1 MLLKQEWECRVS
13 HILNESNDTVIYIYI
28 YIYIYRERERERERE
43 TFGLARNPSYEMTS
57 KMYRSFGCL
66 VQSEIEGNECTQ
78 RHYMGRR
85 ETREEEKRWHRNLS
99 QERRGKKQRIS

>member
-28 YIYIYRERERERERE
+28 YIEP
-43 TFGLARNPSYEMTS
+43 FGLARNPSCEMTS
-57 KMYRSFGCL
+57 KMYRNFGCL